1 MEDHFET
8 DATTTRKSM
17 VGDVDGL
24 IENFKARVKTAN
36 RIGLILCTIL
46 LSLWLSGLEPK
57 ADTIGSYVF
66 VKTLRINIEKVRNQS
81 QGLSNDP
88 QAPSAV
94 IQQELKP
101 TSETIIGADAPR
113 ISQLTIPDIIS
124 RNSVIPASEEA
135 SQDRADS
142 RGRRLLELKQT
153 KQRDAE
159 RLKVIKELEVDARRQ
174 AKVPYEFPGGLKFP
188 IPIEVVAVLWLL
200 LSLLSLVYMQTQRS
214 KLLSLGSRIARRISQ
229 TSEDSAWRQE
239 ILADAPWWI
248 APIPSKKG
256 EVVSQSDLKEVIGWP
271 NDLQNSI
278 LLATCYVILIIA
290 QVRVWMITYIFVNL
304 DEQPRNDWID
314 WVAPTVAS
322 MILLCSISLVCIS
335 YAKREVPDREP
346 SFRTSTALPRRQLLF
361 LGGLGFMSALA
372 GSALNRWIDKEKNV
386 RVLVLKNLV
395 FKNSSLYS
403 PRFPN
408 KDNHRRKQQLNHSSN
423 GLYENTKS
431 KVVHFV
437 DNQGKIYAYPGINEL
452 NLKEAPKLSAAS
464 SAAVVSQYLAR
475 LEKTRFVWSAESFA
489 LSLIEKGETIPAV
502 LVLRLAIRHAYENN
516 KGKSAIRLGDLLAG
530 VLAKNKLVTLL
541 GEMTTSN
548 SFICAAFL
556 ADNQIKNTRIPKWS
570 NQQGKW
576 YQELSGSSDVLR

>member
-229 TSEDSAWRQE
+229 TSEDSTWRQE

-278 LLATCYVILIIA
+278 LLATCY
-290 QVRVWMITYIFVNL
+290 
-304 DEQPRNDWID
+304 
-314 WVAPTVAS
+314 VAPTVAS